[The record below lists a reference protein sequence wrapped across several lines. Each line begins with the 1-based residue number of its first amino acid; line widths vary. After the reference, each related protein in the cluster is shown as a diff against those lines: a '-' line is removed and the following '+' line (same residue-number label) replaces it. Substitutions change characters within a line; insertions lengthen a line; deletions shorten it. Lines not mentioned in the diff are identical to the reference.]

1 MLIAGVDEVGRGCLA
16 GPVFAAAV
24 ILKKPIEGL
33 CDSKKLSPERRQ
45 ILSKDIKLNSF
56 YAFGM
61 ATPSEIDK
69 INILQASLLA
79 MKRAILSLHV
89 KPIKILVDGIYKPD
103 INFDIKAIIK
113 GDSYIDEISAASI
126 IAKVERDNYMIK
138 IDDKYPGYGFKNH
151 KGYGTKMHLEKL
163 NLMGAT
169 DIHRKTFKGVI
180 V

>member
-1 MLIAGVDEVGRGCLA
+1 
-16 GPVFAAAV
+16 
-24 ILKKPIEGL
+24 
-33 CDSKKLSPERRQ
+33 
-45 ILSKDIKLNSF
+45 
-56 YAFGM
+56 M

-113 GDSYIDEISAASI
+113 GDSIIDEISAASI